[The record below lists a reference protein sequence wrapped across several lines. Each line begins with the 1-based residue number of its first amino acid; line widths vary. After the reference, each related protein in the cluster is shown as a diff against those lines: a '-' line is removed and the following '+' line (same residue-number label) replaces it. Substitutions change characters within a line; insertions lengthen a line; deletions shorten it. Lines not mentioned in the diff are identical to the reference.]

1 MEIDQKPDTYVK
13 TVLTFG
19 NKPARAMAQIVFR
32 KIAAEGETSSL
43 SAAKTLKKKKNSNMD
58 DILDSV
64 QTVSEAWQLTT
75 EIDEVLAKGGFT
87 TILKNGNLKTGR

>member
-43 SAAKTLKKKKNSNMD
+43 SAAKTLKKKKQQHGQHSGLSANCVRGVAAD
-58 DILDSV
+58 D
-64 QTVSEAWQLTT
+64 
-75 EIDEVLAKGGFT
+75 
-87 TILKNGNLKTGR
+87 GN